1 MWRRTRFK
9 LASDVNW
16 QVLGY
21 FGVLPMQWKVYERI
35 IRTHRQCAV
44 LWKQQVQLL
53 EIVVWIHKKIEI
65 IKHPI
70 IIRLQDYI
78 CEHNFQFILQLAHPT
93 FHSQENLNDYLA
105 ICP

>member
-1 MWRRTRFK
+1 MACGEEQGSNLLLMLIGRFLGILECCPCNGRSMSGSSEPTVSVRFSGSSRCNCSK
-9 LASDVNW
+9 LW
-16 QVLGY
+16 
-21 FGVLPMQWKVYERI
+21 FGSIKR
-35 IRTHRQCAV
+35 
-44 LWKQQVQLL
+44 
-53 EIVVWIHKKIEI
+53 